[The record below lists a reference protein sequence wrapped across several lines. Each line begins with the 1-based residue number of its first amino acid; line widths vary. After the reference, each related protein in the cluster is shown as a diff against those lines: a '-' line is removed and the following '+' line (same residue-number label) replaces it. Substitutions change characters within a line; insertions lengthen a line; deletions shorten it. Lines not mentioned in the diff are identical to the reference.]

1 MNFNG
6 ICKYFCALCAF
17 LVRSEIIEQINVIK
31 FKILEWIFD
40 CFWTSIACG
49 GAFSGLRSADRKQ
62 KKSRSISCREVRG
75 MQSAAGSI
83 AIRGVLVY
91 FERFLFL
98 YGREIRVFRSFS
110 TELQTRSASFDV
122 FFGPFRSF
130 SQPRSGR
137 MKFGTAS
144 GRWGLFLDSE

>member
-1 MNFNG
+1 MN
-6 ICKYFCALCAF
+6 ILLF
-17 LVRSEIIEQINVIK
+17 LD
-31 FKILEWIFD
+31 FD
-40 CFWTSIACG
+40 CLRWCTLGIAQC
-49 GAFSGLRSADRKQ
+49 RSQRKE

-75 MQSAAGSI
+75 MQSAVGSI

-91 FERFLFL
+91 FERILFL
-98 YGREIRVFRSFS
+98 HGREIRVFRSFS

-137 MKFGTAS
+137 MKFAS
-144 GRWGLFLDSE
+144 APGRWELFLESETKKIRYILRMSEIAAK